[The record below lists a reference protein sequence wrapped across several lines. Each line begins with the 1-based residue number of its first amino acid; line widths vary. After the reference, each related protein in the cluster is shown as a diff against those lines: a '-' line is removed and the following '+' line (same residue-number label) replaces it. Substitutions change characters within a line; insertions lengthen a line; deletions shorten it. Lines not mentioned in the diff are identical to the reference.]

1 MSRNEVD
8 IDAVEGFDDGRGE
21 FKSGTTKKVP
31 GVRAFIGFLCIVGI
45 CLVAWIVWGRIH
57 PPAAPTEDQS
67 KVSARSANNL
77 PRYNF
82 ATTSSDAAP
91 SQSAPT
97 AEAQPASSYAQPPA
111 AARAGGGQPAKKEKT
126 PQELAV
132 ERRLTA
138 MTTSSQSSAQSA
150 GSAATGKDGRRPG
163 GIETSSDS
171 SALANKMTS
180 AKMPVAVA
188 SVMKNP
194 SMTMAAGTMIPCGTI
209 TELDTTVPGFVSCQ
223 VSREVR
229 SADGSVV
236 LVDPGAKVTGEM
248 SGGIM
253 QGQARVFVLWS
264 RVRNRDGVVAYIDA
278 PGTNRLGSTGI
289 PGQVDNH
296 WNERIGQALL
306 VSVLSD
312 ASKGIFQMLANST
325 QSSGNTSVNLG
336 NTSNTSDSMSR
347 EVLRSTL
354 NIPPT
359 LFDYHGDSVSI
370 FVPRDIDFS
379 KVYGLEMAQ

>member
-1 MSRNEVD
+1 MSRKDVD

-21 FKSGTTKKVP
+21 FQSGTTKKVP
-31 GVRAFIGFLCIVGI
+31 GVRAFIGILCVIGI

-67 KVSARSANNL
+67 KAAARSANNL
-77 PRYNF
+77 PRYTF
-82 ATTSSDAAP
+82 ATTSPDASSASTAP
-91 SQSAPT
+91 AAVAQPT
-97 AEAQPASSYAQPPA
+97 AQYTPPA
-111 AARAGGGQPAKKEKT
+111 ATARPGGQPAQRVKT
-126 PQELAV
+126 PEEEAI
-132 ERRLTA
+132 ERRLGA
-138 MTTSSQSSAQSA
+138 MSSNAQPSMQSA

-163 GIETSSDS
+163 AIETSSES

-194 SMTMAAGTMIPCGTI
+194 SMTLAAGTMIPCGTI

-264 RVRNRDGVVAYIDA
+264 RLRNRDGVVANIDA
-278 PGTNRLGSTGI
+278 PGTNRLGSAGI

-325 QSSGNTSVNLG
+325 QSSGNTSVNLD

-370 FVPRDIDFS
+370 FVPRDVDFS